1 MVNLFSFGPVLE
13 RRQVV
18 LKRQKEKVWRLFPP
32 NRPRCGPIG
41 TCKMSCWYRWQHLTI
56 CHYSL
61 WGPYVIRLSQTAYI
75 QTPRS
80 KAPARS
86 SRFSSPEQVLLFL
99 CLRLVLL
106 LCSLSDFELAL
117 LYPSSMAQVSIAKAF
132 MLVFVVAIFSAAATV
147 SALDNS
153 PAPAPSPDA
162 GSAFSLPLSGA
173 VVASSLVF
181 SLLAFLKY

>member
-1 MVNLFSFGPVLE
+1 
-13 RRQVV
+13 
-18 LKRQKEKVWRLFPP
+18 
-32 NRPRCGPIG
+32 
-41 TCKMSCWYRWQHLTI
+41 
-56 CHYSL
+56 
-61 WGPYVIRLSQTAYI
+61 
-75 QTPRS
+75 
-80 KAPARS
+80 
-86 SRFSSPEQVLLFL
+86 
-99 CLRLVLL
+99 
-106 LCSLSDFELAL
+106 
-117 LYPSSMAQVSIAKAF
+117 MAQVSIVKAF